1 MNVRKTMADASTSA
15 WTLLAVTIVHV
26 GKDLLLKKTNM
37 AARRVNSQYCFTT
50 KLKDVIS
57 PEQGVSMSIKAML
70 ELNECLGEW
79 IRTQIIPPRKSWAWK
94 ILGAESS
101 WYWAEKGHGLGKA
114 KFIFWTTDIKKQLLW
129 HLLFVLIK
137 MKYKCK
143 IKQPTHFD
151 GSLLTSRFS

>member
-57 PEQGVSMSIKAML
+57 PEQGVSMSIKAQRVFGRVDS
-70 ELNECLGEW
+70 NTVYTASQVLGVE
-79 IRTQIIPPRKSWAWK
+79 KS
-94 ILGAESS
+94 GCRNS
-101 WYWAEKGHGLGKA
+101 WYWAEKGHGLEKA
-114 KFIFWTTDIKKQLLW
+114 KFIFWTTDIKKQLMW

-143 IKQPTHFD
+143 LNSQHI
-151 GSLLTSRFS
+151 